1 MFRSIYLKTL
11 YNLRG
16 QILGWSLGIGF
27 VAFITMVLYNSFD
40 QAGIESVI
48 SSMPESLKSL
58 VGSVEDFKTIPGF
71 IGQQVFGPNGYILA
85 VAASILMALS
95 ISANEE
101 DDRRLQ
107 TLLTLPVT
115 RSAVFF
121 QKWLAVLTAIAI
133 LGLMLVACTYLGLL
147 IVDHSV
153 DFTRIMEATF
163 AFFLMNAAFATIAF
177 SAAMFTG
184 KKGISVVIGG
194 GYAALSFLITSLAP
208 SVKELNE
215 VDRLSVLHY
224 YNNPLVMQ
232 HGLKLSHVLV
242 LIGIIVVL
250 AVVSWLRFRQRNVGV

>member
-16 QILGWSLGIGF
+16 QMLGWSLGIGF
-27 VAFITMVLYNSFD
+27 VAFITMVLYDSFD

-48 SSMPESLKSL
+48 NSMPESLRPL

-71 IGQQVFGPNGYILA
+71 IGQQIFGPNGYILA
-85 VAASILMALS
+85 IAASILMALS

-115 RSAVFF
+115 RSAIFC
-121 QKWLAVLTAIAI
+121 QKWFAVLTAIAV
-133 LGLMLVACTYLGLL
+133 LSVALVVCTYVGLL
-147 IVDHSV
+147 IVKHDA
-153 DFTRIMEATF
+153 DFGHILEATF
-163 AFFLMNAAFATIAF
+163 AFFLMNAAFATVAF

-184 KKGISVVIGG
+184 KKGMSVVIGG

-208 SVKELNE
+208 SVKELSE
-215 VDRLSVLHY
+215 IDRLSVLHY

-232 HGLKLSHVLV
+232 HGLKLDHVVV
-242 LIGIIVVL
+242 LTGFIIVL
-250 AVVSWLRFRQRNVGV
+250 ATISWLRFRQRNVGV

>member
-1 MFRSIYLKTL
+1 MFRSVYLKTL

-16 QILGWSLGIGF
+16 QILAWSLGVGF

-40 QAGIESVI
+40 QAGIESVLN
-48 SSMPESLKSL
+48 SMPESLKPL

-71 IGQQVFGPNGYILA
+71 IGQQIFGPNGYILA
-85 VAASILMALS
+85 IAASILMALS

-101 DDRRLQ
+101 DDKRLQ

-115 RSAVFF
+115 RSAVFC
-121 QKWLAVLTAIAI
+121 QKWIAVMIAIAVI
-133 LGLMLVACTYLGLL
+133 SLVVVACTYLGLL
-147 IVDHSV
+147 IVNHSA
-153 DFTRIMEATF
+153 DFARMMEAAF
-163 AFFLMNAAFATIAF
+163 AFFLMNATFATITF

-184 KKGISVVIGG
+184 KKGLSVVIGG

-208 SVKELNE
+208 SVKELTE
-215 VDRLSVLHY
+215 VDRFSVLHY

-242 LIGIIVVL
+242 LTGVIVVL
-250 AVVSWLRFRQRNVGV
+250 ATISWLRFRQRNVGV